1 MTRAI
6 APPRRVDA
14 LGSGSGSATITI
26 ALSMAVFELI
36 SCLTLSVTSLVLCQ
50 IDGLLLL
57 GQTFIS
63 NISDGLLR
71 VTDQGFDLLA
81 RLTGCDVLGSVSVNA
96 LVSIL

>member
-14 LGSGSGSATITI
+14 LGSGSATITS

-71 VTDQGFDLLA
+71 VTDQGLDLLA

-96 LVSIL
+96 LVSIS